1 MNFISSMLIAA
12 ILISITISLLII
24 MTMISIIGIRKELRI
39 KNLYTRR
46 MCINYPYNV
55 QLSDLELEVYDFLY
69 FKSPKWID
77 EKKISASVGAD
88 DDKSLVDAL
97 DSLEEKGLVFCI
109 DGLYS
114 VKFKNEQ

>member
-55 QLSDLELEVYDFLY
+55 QLSDLELVLTAQAAENKYVGVACGKLDQSCEIYSKKDHLLY
-69 FKSPKWID
+69 
-77 EKKISASVGAD
+77 KKAQTH
-88 DDKSLVDAL
+88 
-97 DSLEEKGLVFCI
+97 GL
-109 DGLYS
+109 
-114 VKFKNEQ
+114 